1 MNQNQIENNN
11 NTIGYDNSQNS
22 IFPMNNNNMQLNNNQ
37 NNFNNGSINLQN
49 GLGNIGNN
57 NSVLEGNNQV
67 LFENNTIN
75 SVGNTSVGLANVD
88 NNLSNNQDNDV
99 QYSGGQI
106 NNLDVVNNENSDS
119 KKNSKKKKK
128 EKKEK
133 TKEEKIK
140 TEFGKNT
147 ETAKTVKMIRFQ
159 YKVKDQDGKIID
171 SYFDAESQMDVQ
183 SFLLN
188 KGYEV
193 ISIKEDK
200 LSTKL
205 GLASISISKKMNSK
219 DLNFFLTQLSTYVK
233 SGIPLVDSMEI
244 LSRQSKNKSVQMLY
258 RKIVFELNKG
268 TPFSVCLEKQGNVFP
283 KMLVNMIKTS
293 EMTGDLTGVLD
304 DMAAY
309 YKQQDSNRKQII
321 SAMTY
326 PSVLMIFALCVLT
339 FVITYVVPSFTS
351 MYSSVGSTLPTIT
364 IIIMNISD
372 FVIAN
377 WYIILAV
384 VVVVAIIIR
393 LLYKSS
399 KKVKY
404 LLQSFVMH
412 IPVVSDI
419 IKYNQLVTFTGTF
432 ATLIKHDVF
441 ITDSMD
447 ILSKIT
453 DNEIYKKIIDD
464 SITNLSKGNGVSVAF
479 KGHWAFPATAYE
491 MLVTGERTGKLGEMM
506 QHVTEYYQEEQ
517 TNLISR
523 LKSLIEPLMIVVLAI
538 LVGVILLAVVVPMFD
553 IYSKII

>member
-1 MNQNQIENNN
+1 MNQNQINNNMENNIN
-11 NTIGYDNSQNS
+11 STMSNINSQNNMFTPNNNLQ
-22 IFPMNNNNMQLNNNQ
+22 INNNILNTTNNNMNNIDENNLNFPSNNNIT
-37 NNFNNGSINLQN
+37 NNVNNKSI
-49 GLGNIGNN
+49 
-57 NSVLEGNNQV
+57 
-67 LFENNTIN
+67 
-75 SVGNTSVGLANVD
+75 VD
-88 NNLSNNQDNDV
+88 NNILTNDV
-99 QYSGGQI
+99 
-106 NNLDVVNNENSDS
+106 NNDIRLEKYNID
-119 KKNSKKKKK
+119 KKNANKKKK
-128 EKKEK
+128 EKSKKEK
-133 TKEEKIK
+133 NNIQ
-140 TEFGKNT
+140 TEFGKTT
-147 ETAKTVKMIRFQ
+147 EKTKIVKMIRFQ
-159 YKVKDQDGKIID
+159 YKVKDRDEKIIE
-171 SYFDAESQMDVQ
+171 SYFDAENKLDVE

-188 KGYEV
+188 KGYEI

-200 LSTKL
+200 LSTSL

-244 LSRQSKNKSVQMLY
+244 LSRQTKSKSIQMLY

-268 TPFSVCLEKQGNVFP
+268 TPFSICLEKQGNVFP
-283 KMLVNMIKTS
+283 KMLINMVKTS

-326 PSVLMIFALCVLT
+326 PSVLMIFAISVLT

-351 MYSSVGSTLPTIT
+351 MYSSVGSTLPTVT
-364 IIIMNISD
+364 IIIMNVSD
-372 FVIAN
+372 FVITN
-377 WYIILAV
+377 WYIILLV
-384 VVVVAIIIR
+384 ITVIAIILR

-399 KKVKY
+399 KTAKY
-404 LLQSFVMH
+404 GMQSLVMH

-453 DNEIYKKIIDD
+453 DNEIYKKIIED
-464 SITNLSKGNGVSVAF
+464 SITNLSKGNGVSIAF
-479 KGHWAFPATAYE
+479 KGHWAFPTTAYE

-523 LKSLIEPLMIVVLAI
+523 LKSLIEPLMIVALAI
-538 LVGVILLAVVVPMFD
+538 LVGIILLAVVLPMFD